1 MAEGAHQGRRQRRG
15 RVAPALPM
23 PSPPPAAPARSPREL
38 LLGTRMGRVFLA
50 AALFKLIVVVLGRA
64 GAAPAWLS
72 GLGTLAGIVMVVTAA
87 VFLVRAF
94 VLARRQLLWPVR
106 RKLIVSYVFIG
117 FVPALLLLVFF
128 LFGGQIVFSSVASY
142 LFKMGYERYVVSA
155 GQIAQSTAYD
165 VARAPARAGAVVQDK
180 VDNLIDQYP
189 GLSIAVVPIAEKAPV
204 SFEQAGPWRHLDP
217 PAAPLPGWLSRFRD
231 PTLGSRD
238 VPSFTIVCRM
248 ADGGDKL
255 IARGIAFP
263 RGAAPAF
270 AVVADV
276 PVGQEVA
283 DRLRETTA
291 IRATGVTA
299 APMGKGREAGKGGE
313 AGEDRVIEPP
323 ACGAG
328 ADAGP
333 AGEEL
338 PAMPFRYDR
347 SVAFQ
352 DYLDWTTGETGQVSI
367 GLTVRLRDLYREV
380 SKGQSLRFGG
390 GSLTLGQL
398 MLALLVTLAILFFII
413 EVAALVMGLAL
424 ARSITT
430 AVHELYAG
438 TERVRQG
445 DFTHRIQVQARDQ
458 LGQLSDSFNQMSTS
472 IEHLLEQ
479 AAEKRRLEEELRIAR
494 EIQMSLLPSGPLD
507 MPGISMTALCV
518 PAREVG
524 GDYYD
529 YFRLGEHRFSLLIA
543 DVSGKGTSA
552 ALYMAELKGLLLSLS
567 TIYQSPRQLLIEANR
582 IISDH
587 LDTRSFITMT
597 YAVIDLEART
607 LVFARAGHTPFIYLP
622 ARAARA
628 ARGGPAD
635 PPRRAQALVPDG
647 MVLGLQ
653 VPNIERLFPHHLVE
667 HTIALE
673 TGDVMAL
680 YTDGISEAMNA
691 AGDQFGDARLAHLV
705 EEHGHLQVGELRERI
720 VREVEAFAAD
730 EDQHDD
736 LTMILLKIE
745 EPGARLPAVHTEGFV
760 EP

>member
-1 MAEGAHQGRRQRRG
+1 
-15 RVAPALPM
+15 V
-23 PSPPPAAPARSPREL
+23 
-38 LLGTRMGRVFLA
+38 
-50 AALFKLIVVVLGRA
+50 
-64 GAAPAWLS
+64 
-72 GLGTLAGIVMVVTAA
+72 
-87 VFLVRAF
+87 
-94 VLARRQLLWPVR
+94 
-106 RKLIVSYVFIG
+106 
-117 FVPALLLLVFF
+117 
-128 LFGGQIVFSSVASY
+128 
-142 LFKMGYERYVVSA
+142 
-155 GQIAQSTAYD
+155 
-165 VARAPARAGAVVQDK
+165 
-180 VDNLIDQYP
+180 
-189 GLSIAVVPIAEKAPV
+189 
-204 SFEQAGPWRHLDP
+204 
-217 PAAPLPGWLSRFRD
+217 SRFQD
-231 PTLGSRD
+231 PTLGSRE
-238 VPSFTIVCRM
+238 VPAFTIVCRL

-263 RGAAPAF
+263 RGAGPAF
-270 AVVADV
+270 AVVVDV
-276 PVGQEVA
+276 PVGQEIA
-283 DRLRETTA
+283 DRLHDTTA

-299 APMGKGREAGKGGE
+299 APAAPVASEDDQGEDEEKPEMDPAACQPGAEAGPVG
-313 AGEDRVIEPP
+313 D
-323 ACGAG
+323 
-328 ADAGP
+328 
-333 AGEEL
+333 EL

-347 SVAFQ
+347 SVAFL
-352 DYLDWTTGETGQVSI
+352 DYLDWHTGSTGQVSV
-367 GLTVRLRDLYREV
+367 GLSVRLGDLYREV
-380 SKGQSLRFGG
+380 SKGQSLRFDR

-398 MLALLVTLAILFFII
+398 MLALLVTLAVLFFII
-413 EVAALVMGLAL
+413 EMAALVMGLAL

-430 AVHELYAG
+430 AVHEIYAG

-445 DFTHRIQVQARDQ
+445 DFTHRIHVQSRDQ

-507 MPGISMTALCV
+507 MPGVSMTALCV

-597 YAVIDLEART
+597 YAVVDLEART

-622 ARAARA
+622 AHHAEPTGSA
-628 ARGGPAD
+628 GNPS
-635 PPRRAQALVPDG
+635 PQPHRAQALVPDG
-647 MVLGLQ
+647 MVLGLR

-667 HTIALE
+667 HTIALG

-691 AGDQFGDARLAHLV
+691 AGDLFGDARIAHLI
-705 EEHGHLQVGELRERI
+705 EEHGHLEVGELRERI
-720 VREVEAFAAD
+720 VREVEAFAGA

-745 EPGARLPAVHTEGFV
+745 EPGARLPAIHTEGVV

>member
-1 MAEGAHQGRRQRRG
+1 
-15 RVAPALPM
+15 M
-23 PSPPPAAPARSPREL
+23 PSPPPAAHARSPREL

-50 AALFKLIVVVLGRA
+50 AAALKLIIVAVDRTA
-64 GAAPAWLS
+64 GAPVWLS
-72 GLGTLAGIVMVVTAA
+72 ALGTLAGIVIVVTAA
-87 VFLVRAF
+87 VFVARALVQ
-94 VLARRQLLWPVR
+94 ARRQLLWPVR

-128 LFGGQIVFSSVASY
+128 LFGGQVVFNNVASY
-142 LFKMGYERYVVSA
+142 LFKIGYERYVVSA

-165 VARAPARAGAVVQDK
+165 VEREPERAAAVLQSK

-189 GLSIAVVPIAEKAPV
+189 GLSIAIVPIAAGAGVPA
-204 SFEQAGPWRHLDP
+204 EQAGPWRHLDP
-217 PAAPLPGWLSRFRD
+217 PPAPLPSWLSRFQD

-238 VPSFTIVCRM
+238 TPGFTIACRM
-248 ADGGDKL
+248 EDGADKL
-255 IARGIAFP
+255 IARAVGFP
-263 RGAAPAF
+263 RGPNPRFAAI
-270 AVVADV
+270 VDL
-276 PVGQEVA
+276 PVGQEMA
-283 DRLRETTA
+283 DRLREATA
-291 IRATGVTA
+291 IRATGVSISVVDN
-299 APMGKGREAGKGGE
+299 RE
-313 AGEDRVIEPP
+313 VVPP
-323 ACGAG
+323 PCKAG
-328 ADAGP
+328 AETGP
-333 AGEEL
+333 VGEEL

-347 SVAFQ
+347 SVAFF
-352 DYLDWTTGETGQVSI
+352 DYYDWLTGPTEHQLSV
-367 GLTVRLRDLYREV
+367 GLNVRLGALYKEV
-380 SKGQSLRFGG
+380 SKGQSLRV
-390 GSLTLGQL
+390 GSLEFGQL
-398 MLALLVTLAILFFII
+398 MLVLLVTLAVLFFII
-413 EVAALVMGLAL
+413 EMAALVMGLAL

-445 DFTHRIQVQARDQ
+445 DFTHRIQVQSRDQ

-507 MPGISMTALCV
+507 MPGVSMAALCV

-597 YAVIDLEART
+597 YAVVDLEART

-622 ARAARA
+622 AAQPEPT
-628 ARGGPAD
+628 GGAGHAESLD
-635 PPRRAQALVPDG
+635 SAGNVPRQPHRAQALVPDG
-647 MVLGLQ
+647 MVLGLR

-667 HTIALE
+667 HTIALR

-691 AGDQFGDARLAHLV
+691 AGDLFGDARIAHLI
-705 EEHGHLQVGELRERI
+705 EEHGHLEVGELRERI
-720 VREVEAFAAD
+720 VREVEAFAAA

-745 EPGARLPAVHTEGFV
+745 DPGARLPAIHTEGIV

>member
-1 MAEGAHQGRRQRRG
+1 
-15 RVAPALPM
+15 M

-50 AALFKLIVVVLGRA
+50 AALLKLIVVLVDRTA
-64 GAAPAWLS
+64 GAPAWLS
-72 GLGTLAGIVMVVTAA
+72 ALGTAAGLALVVTAT
-87 VFLVRAF
+87 VFVARGIMT
-94 VLARRQLLWPVR
+94 ARRQLLWPVR

-128 LFGGQIVFSSVASY
+128 LFGGQIVFNNVASY
-142 LFKMGYERYVVSA
+142 LFKTGYERYVVSA

-165 VARAPARAGAVVQDK
+165 VERDPPRAAAILQSK
-180 VDNLIDQYP
+180 VANLIDQYP
-189 GLSIAVVPIAEKAPV
+189 GLSIAIVPVTAARGDGDARAAERQVPAIAPQ
-204 SFEQAGPWRHLDP
+204 QAGPWRHLDP
-217 PAAPLPGWLSRFRD
+217 PPPPLPAWLERFQD

-238 VPSFTIVCRM
+238 TPGFTIACRM
-248 ADGGDKL
+248 QDGGDKL
-255 IARGIAFP
+255 IARAVAFP
-263 RGAAPAF
+263 RGPNPRFAAI
-270 AVVADV
+270 VDV
-276 PVGQEVA
+276 PVGQEIA
-283 DRLRETTA
+283 ERLHESTA
-291 IRATGVTA
+291 ITAMGVSISVVDDVEITPPPCNTEA
-299 APMGKGREAGKGGE
+299 ESAPVR
-313 AGEDRVIEPP
+313 
-323 ACGAG
+323 
-328 ADAGP
+328 
-333 AGEEL
+333 EEL

-347 SVAFQ
+347 SVAFF
-352 DYLDWTTGETGQVSI
+352 DYHDWLTGPSEHQVSV
-367 GLTVRLRDLYREV
+367 GLKVRLGDLYREV
-380 SKGQSLRFGG
+380 SKGQSLRVGNWEF
-390 GSLTLGQL
+390 GQL

-413 EVAALVMGLAL
+413 ELAALIMGLAL

-445 DFTHRIQVQARDQ
+445 DFTHRIRVQSRDQ

-507 MPGISMTALCV
+507 MPGVSMTALCV

-529 YFRLGEHRFSLLIA
+529 YFRLSEHRFSLLIA

-597 YAVIDLEART
+597 YAVVDLQART
-607 LVFARAGHTPFIYLP
+607 LVFARAGHTPFLYLP
-622 ARAARA
+622 GHAASTGDA
-628 ARGGPAD
+628 GHAPPG
-635 PPRRAQALVPDG
+635 PRRAQALVPDG

-667 HTIALE
+667 HTIHLG

-680 YTDGISEAMNA
+680 YTDGITEATNA
-691 AGDQFGDARLAHLV
+691 EGDLFGDARLAQLI
-705 EEHGHLQVGELRERI
+705 EQHGHLDLAELRERI
-720 VREVEAFAAD
+720 VRDVEAFAGG

-745 EPGARLPAVHTEGFV
+745 EPGARLPAVHVAGLV